1 MFIYIHKYM
10 YKMYYVKVLG
20 NPCNDNFGP
29 FLLNL
34 SWEVTFDKIAE
45 LALNNNHLLTHSF
58 IEFLYLP
65 IQKSDFI
72 VTGCQVPIK
81 SDNFL

>member
-20 NPCNDNFGP
+20 NPFDDNIGP

-34 SWEVTFDKIAE
+34 F
-45 LALNNNHLLTHSF
+45 
-58 IEFLYLP
+58 
-65 IQKSDFI
+65 
-72 VTGCQVPIK
+72 
-81 SDNFL
+81 

>member
-20 NPCNDNFGP
+20 NPFDDNFGP

-34 SWEVTFDKIAE
+34 SWEVTFDIPHEWPPKTG
-45 LALNNNHLLTHSF
+45 LTVFPLSRKDKKVC
-58 IEFLYLP
+58 I
-65 IQKSDFI
+65 
-72 VTGCQVPIK
+72 CQFDLK
-81 SDNFL
+81 K